1 MPPPKRGRAPRR
13 ALNPQEE
20 ASFTVVPA
28 PSGGRVSK
36 WLIAL
41 ILVLSTVVI
50 VSSLHVLSKMSAEG
64 GAVGDARGLRGG
76 GGEVAPS
83 LLPSTL
89 PAAPAPVAESAPAPK
104 KKKYFC
110 SECLH
115 AYISWCVFVFSL
127 RHSHPCPHHP
137 RSNSPFFSP

>member
-1 MPPPKRGRAPRR
+1 M
-13 ALNPQEE
+13 
-20 ASFTVVPA
+20 
-28 PSGGRVSK
+28 SK

-76 GGEVAPS
+76 GEVASS

-89 PAAPAPVAESAPAPK
+89 PAAPAPAAESAPAPK

-115 AYISWCVFVFSL
+115 ASLSWCVRVFVFSL
-127 RHSHPCPHHP
+127 RPSHPRLL
-137 RSNSPFFSP
+137 RSYATLAPPFFSSP